1 MGKYIIFGAG
11 DVGLKALHIIK
22 SENVSFFIDND
33 IKKQG
38 KNLCKKSIISLN
50 SFLEK
55 KLMIK

>member
-55 KLMIK
+55 KN